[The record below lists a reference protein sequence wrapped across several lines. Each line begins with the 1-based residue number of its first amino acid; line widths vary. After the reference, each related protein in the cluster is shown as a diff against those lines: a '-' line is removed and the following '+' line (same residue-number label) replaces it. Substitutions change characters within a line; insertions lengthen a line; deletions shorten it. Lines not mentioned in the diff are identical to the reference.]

1 MALYSA
7 SDLKKQ
13 LNSGGK
19 KDIHEFAPK
28 VNKMYNL
35 WIPRDSFFFLKKHF
49 NLDMVPACDTK
60 MKAITCINSDQEAKA
75 QKCVICEYIDT
86 LWAKWRDT
94 KKATDKKKIT
104 DEINRLSA
112 QFVYVNAIDMND
124 PNKEFIA
131 LRLTTSLLE
140 TIAIATENTP
150 IENIIWQ
157 YKKTEKN
164 KRISYIMLEDTDNP
178 KVDAMISQYD
188 VLASREFADG
198 GLNDLEEAFTYP
210 TTEAKYHKLLTG
222 EELADDEATPEDDK
236 PADIQST
243 VELEDDDADGV
254 DLDEL
259 DLDDD
264 SDADKKA
271 EKAEKA
277 KEAKAKEAKEAK
289 AKEAKEDADKAKAK
303 KAKEAKEAKEKKM
316 SMDVNLEDDDP
327 ELEDDDADGDGL
339 SDVDNL
345 DLDDDTDDDTTTT
358 TTETASDDDDLDNLD
373 LDELDLEDDVPEVKM
388 IEVDCKM
395 LNAKQKAK
403 DTELV
408 NKVFVALIQL
418 GHIEDAKDYSKNL
431 KSAYAYL
438 KKNDCSACI
447 PE

>member
-60 MKAITCINSDQEAKA
+60 MKAITCINNDQEAKA

-178 KVDAMISQYD
+178 KVDTMISQYD

-222 EELADDEATPEDDK
+222 EELADDEATPEDDN

-243 VELEDDDADGV
+243 V
-254 DLDEL
+254 
-259 DLDDD
+259 
-264 SDADKKA
+264 
-271 EKAEKA
+271 
-277 KEAKAKEAKEAK
+277 
-289 AKEAKEDADKAKAK
+289 
-303 KAKEAKEAKEKKM
+303 
-316 SMDVNLEDDDP
+316 

-345 DLDDDTDDDTTTT
+345 DLDDDTDDDTTT